1 MQTVWRSKNMSKK
14 PKLQWSLWQSESGSH
29 VEAPWTHKNQ
39 GKCCLCI
46 YEPVFLFV
54 LFFPLRFLVTWCYLW
69 CLWMHDHIYHM
80 DWLIKDILRLLFS
93 FIVMCLTTCLF
104 QLVRWSV
111 QVFIERINEFGL
123 MRSFCRM
130 LTVQLYKRANGAQNL
145 HGFSCLSIKRNK
157 EF

>member
-1 MQTVWRSKNMSKK
+1 MKTVWRMKNLSKK

-29 VEAPWTHKNQ
+29 VEALWTHKNQ

-46 YEPVFLFV
+46 SEPVLFCFW
-54 LFFPLRFLVTWCYLW
+54 FFSPLRLLVTWCYLW

-111 QVFIERINEFGL
+111 QVFIERTNEFADL
-123 MRSFCRM
+123 CVVFAECIC
-130 LTVQLYKRANGAQNL
+130 ANVAQNL
-145 HGFSCLSIKRNK
+145 HGFSWLENK
-157 EF
+157 VK